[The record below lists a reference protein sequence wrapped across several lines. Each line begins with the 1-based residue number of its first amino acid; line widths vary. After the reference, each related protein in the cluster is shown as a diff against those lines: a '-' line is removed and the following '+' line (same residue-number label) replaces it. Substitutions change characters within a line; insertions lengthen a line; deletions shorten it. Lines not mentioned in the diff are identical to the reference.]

1 MDFSYSEDQV
11 SIGDLARQ
19 IFADQVTIERL
30 KQVEAS
36 ADCFDREL
44 WDALADAG
52 LLGVAI
58 PEEFG
63 GSGFGL
69 TELNLVLE
77 QQGVRTALVPLFA
90 SLVQA
95 AAPLLAF
102 GSEQQQRQLLPAL
115 ASGELIMT
123 GAFSEAGASAGSEL
137 ATVACRGEDGW
148 RLSGTKVA
156 VRAAHLARYALVSAR
171 IDSGG
176 VGLFILD
183 LQADGVAIT
192 SQRTTTRELE
202 ATLNLQEVAVS
213 ESDQLGDL
221 GGGQIML
228 DWIQDASAVA
238 LAAMQLGVSRE
249 ALAITA
255 AYVSER
261 QQFGRPIGSFQA
273 IAQRAADCYIDL
285 QAMDSTF
292 IEATWRLS
300 EELPCT
306 EQAAIAKWWACQ
318 GGQRIAYA
326 CQHLHGGMGAD
337 IDYPVHRYFLWSK
350 RLELD
355 AGGSA
360 SQLARL
366 GNLLRG

>member
-1 MDFSYSEDQV
+1 MDFSYSEDQI

-19 IFADQVTIERL
+19 IFSDKVTTERL
-30 KQVEAS
+30 KQIEAS
-36 ADCFDREL
+36 TDCFDREL
-44 WDALADAG
+44 WDDLAEAG

-58 PEEFG
+58 PEALG

-77 QQGVRTALVPLFA
+77 QQGARTALVPLFP
-90 SLVQA
+90 SLVLA

-102 GSEQQQRQLLPAL
+102 GSEAQQRQLLPGL
-115 ASGELIMT
+115 ASGDLIMT
-123 GAFSEAGASAGSEL
+123 GAYAEAGGSL
-137 ATVACRGEDGW
+137 ATVAHRQDEGW
-148 RLSGTKVA
+148 ILSGTKVA

-171 IDSGG
+171 LDNGEP
-176 VGLFILD
+176 GLFIVD
-183 LQADGVAIT
+183 LQADGVAVT

-202 ATLNLQEVAVS
+202 ATLILQDVAVS
-213 ESDQLGDL
+213 ASDQLGDVA
-221 GGGQIML
+221 GGQVML
-228 DWIQDASAVA
+228 DWIQNVSAVA
-238 LAAMQLGVSRE
+238 LAATQLGVSRE

-300 EELPCT
+300 EELPCA

>member
-1 MDFSYSEDQV
+1 MDFSYSEDQESV
-11 SIGDLARQ
+11 RDLARQ
-19 IFADQVTIERL
+19 IFSDRVTIERL

-44 WDALADAG
+44 WGELAAAG

-58 PEEFG
+58 PQAYG

-77 QQGVRTALVPLFA
+77 QQGARTALVPVFA
-90 SLVQA
+90 SLALA
-95 AAPLLAF
+95 AAPLAAF
-102 GSEQQQRQLLPAL
+102 GSEAQQRQLLPGL

-123 GAFSEAGASAGSEL
+123 GAYAEAGASADGTPG
-137 ATVACRGEDGW
+137 TVASRQADGW
-148 RLSGTKVA
+148 LLNGTKVA

-171 IDSGG
+171 SDAGD
-176 VGLFILD
+176 VGLFIVD
-183 LQADGVAIT
+183 LQADGVTVT
-192 SQRTTTRELE
+192 SQRTTTREFE
-202 ATLNLQEVAVS
+202 ATLILQDAAVAA
-213 ESDQLGDL
+213 DQQLGEL
-221 GGGQIML
+221 AQGQTML
-228 DWIQDASAVA
+228 DWIQSVSAVA
-238 LAAMQLGVSRE
+238 LAALQLGVSRE
-249 ALAITA
+249 ALTITA
-255 AYVSER
+255 AYVTER
-261 QQFGRPIGSFQA
+261 EQFGRPIGSFQA

-300 EELPCT
+300 EGLPCA
-306 EQAAIAKWWACQ
+306 EQAAIAKWWACR

-326 CQHLHGGMGAD
+326 CQHMHGGMGAD

-355 AGGSA
+355 AGGGA

-366 GNLLRG
+366 GQLLRN